1 MRTEESKINLIEF
14 FHIKFVM
21 TAVSSAIYCKNQVLD
36 FPEFLDDSVESFE
49 IRELGGDVRCRR
61 DRDNYI
67 FSLRV
72 FYLLLDFVH
81 HKDRSFV
88 AFQIGDSAVKF
99 NPWQDVGMMFIRSDK
114 NLLGF

>member
-1 MRTEESKINLIEF
+1 
-14 FHIKFVM
+14 
-21 TAVSSAIYCKNQVLD
+21 
-36 FPEFLDDSVESFE
+36 
-49 IRELGGDVRCRR
+49 LGGDVRCRR

-81 HKDRSFV
+81 HKNRSVV

-99 NPWQDVGMMFIRSDK
+99 NPWQDVRMVFIWSDK